1 MTMKK
6 RFNVNMDFLN
16 CDGKVEDNYDFAI
29 WAESRVDAIV
39 EAKNLAVEQ
48 IEGDYG
54 TDYTYTLSNI
64 VAEEDIDDVLLFKY
78 YGYGGERE
86 PELCYSTMTVGE
98 LISKLCQYPTDM
110 NINFVCQTFRTAY
123 QNFTDAELV
132 LMSDIDWEADNV
144 QV

>member
-1 MTMKK
+1 MKK
-6 RFNVNMDFLN
+6 RFNVNMDFIN
-16 CDGKVEDNYDFAI
+16 SDGMTEDNYDFAI

-39 EAKNLAVEQ
+39 KAKNLAVEQ

-64 VAEEDIDDVLLFKY
+64 VAEEDIDDILLFKY

-86 PELCYSTMTVGE
+86 PELSYSTMTVGE